1 MRENPLK
8 KNSRFYLG
16 MVLNVVEGMLS
27 GFNFL
32 LLPKVKEED
41 MFNYVKESYN
51 ELVNKVTWPTFPQL
65 QSSTI
70 VVMVASVIF
79 AVVVLA
85 MDLSFENLMALIYKV
100 LGGFGR

>member
-1 MRENPLK
+1 MGVRI
-8 KNSRFYLG
+8 S
-16 MVLNVVEGMLS
+16 
-27 GFNFL
+27 L
-32 LLPKVKEED
+32 LQPRVKDED
-41 MFNYVKESYN
+41 MFKYVKESYN

-85 MDLSFENLMALIYKV
+85 MDVTFENVMAGIYKT
-100 LGGFGR
+100 LGGLGR